1 MPSQNDCQLMKISAA
16 PCQAVSATAE
26 YTCAAYAPVWTAGTD
41 PKLMCQH
48 SWVMQVLR
56 TEPKNVK
63 ALFRRGKAQLRLG
76 NTDGA
81 ATDLG
86 AAHRLAPD
94 DAGIDRELR
103 VWMQ

>member
-1 MPSQNDCQLMKISAA
+1 M
-16 PCQAVSATAE
+16 
-26 YTCAAYAPVWTAGTD
+26 WTAGTD

-48 SWVMQVLR
+48 VWVMQVLG

-86 AAHRLAPD
+86 AAHRLAPTTPALTVSSGYGCSNACGD
-94 DAGIDRELR
+94 GSVLALQLR
-103 VWMQ
+103 L